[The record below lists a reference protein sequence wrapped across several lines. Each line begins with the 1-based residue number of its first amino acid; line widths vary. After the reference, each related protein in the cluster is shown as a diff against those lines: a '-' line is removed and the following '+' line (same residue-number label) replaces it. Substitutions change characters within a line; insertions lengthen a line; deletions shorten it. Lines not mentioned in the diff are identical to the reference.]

1 VITLG
6 ALEPTDTRA
15 HELRVGGPAS
25 LLVAKTMKIA
35 DRNGTRRL
43 KDKDAL
49 DVLRLLRG
57 TETADVAARYE
68 RLLSDPMTR
77 DLAEQGLGLL
87 RTQFAERTSSGVN
100 MAVKATASL
109 VEEDQIRVSCTLL
122 ANDLLDALKR

>member
-1 VITLG
+1 
-6 ALEPTDTRA
+6 
-15 HELRVGGPAS
+15 